1 MNSRSIAIKV
11 LNRVLLEGAYS
22 NIALSKE
29 LDSSNLNSKDKGL
42 VTEIVYGTLRRKRTL
57 DLIIGSFVRDI
68 SIMDKRILNILR
80 AAIYQL
86 RFLDKIPSYA
96 ACNEAVEEAKKI
108 SLKSSKLVNG
118 ILRNYL
124 KKEGKV
130 NIKFSNKLYK
140 LAYDYSFEPWLV
152 RLFISQYGENKAI
165 KIMKGL
171 NSTPSITL
179 RVNSLKGDYDSVLEE
194 LERLGYNVEEGSI
207 SPDAIVIKGGSA
219 IEANELFNEGKCTV
233 QDESAMLVAPVLEL
247 EKYDTVLDICSA
259 PGGKTTHI
267 GEILENTGKVLAFD
281 LHVNKLS
288 LIKENC
294 ERLGVKNVELSQMDG
309 TILNEKLINIGDK
322 VLIDVPCSGLGII
335 RRKPEIKWN
344 KNKDDLKSL
353 IKIQREIMKNSWQ
366 YLKSGGVMVYS
377 TCTLNK
383 EENEENIRW
392 FLKSYEDVKLD
403 TVFIGKGENIEYTED
418 GMVTILP
425 NKNMDGFFIA
435 KLKKI

>member
-281 LHVNKLS
+281 LHENKLS

>member
-247 EKYDTVLDICSA
+247 EKDDTVLDICSA

-392 FLKSYEDVKLD
+392 FLKSYEDAKLD

>member
-233 QDESAMLVAPVLEL
+233 QDESAMLVAPVLDL
-247 EKYDTVLDICSA
+247 EKEDTVLDICSA

-281 LHVNKLS
+281 LHENKLS

-392 FLKSYEDVKLD
+392 FLKSYEDAKLD

>member
-29 LDSSNLNSKDKGL
+29 LDSSNLNGKDKGL

-233 QDESAMLVAPVLEL
+233 QDESAMLVAPVLDL
-247 EKYDTVLDICSA
+247 EKEDTVLDICSA

-281 LHVNKLS
+281 LHENKLS

-294 ERLGVKNVELSQMDG
+294 DRLGVKNVELSQMDG

-377 TCTLNK
+377 TCTLNR

-392 FLKSYEDVKLD
+392 FLKSYEDAKLD